1 MIKEQL
7 SQFKAIEKKKKK
19 QLKEEE
25 KLNSS
30 SLVNKSI
37 MNYTIDE
44 FISMQKEDL
53 EKIGIS
59 GELFKD
65 VWQEY
70 KRQGKTME

>member
-1 MIKEQL
+1 LIKEQL